1 MGFLSSY
8 NGEVGGP
15 LVGPQESPVS
25 MRVARCLL
33 GFLSSAYMDL
43 GGPMEFQQ
51 GSEALSSVETCKSA
65 FVSDVT
71 LMLDFL

>member
-1 MGFLSSY
+1 MPLGIPLQSELDPRSSCG
-8 NGEVGGP
+8 GE
-15 LVGPQESPVS
+15 
-25 MRVARCLL
+25 ARTS